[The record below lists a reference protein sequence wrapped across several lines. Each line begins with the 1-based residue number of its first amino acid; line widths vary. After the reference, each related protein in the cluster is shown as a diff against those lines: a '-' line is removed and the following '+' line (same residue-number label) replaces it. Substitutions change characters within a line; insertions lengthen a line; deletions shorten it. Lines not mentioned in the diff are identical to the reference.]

1 MSNIS
6 KSWISLENYEKL
18 EKFSKKFKSSELRSC
33 VVVDDED
40 RIGDSKL
47 SLERY
52 LAHQF
57 NGVSF
62 HILDISDLPKNT
74 KMCLIIKKDECT

>member
-33 VVVDDED
+33 VIIDDED
-40 RIGDSKL
+40 RIGDNKV

-52 LAHQF
+52 MEHQF
-57 NGVSF
+57 DHISF
-62 HILDISDLPKNT
+62 HILDISDLPKST
-74 KMCLIIKKDECT
+74 KMCLILKKDECI